1 MLEKNPV
8 HVWKETLS
16 AKPATR
22 ETFKGMHLAVLHQA
36 TRQKLGEHLL
46 HIQFETHDFILC
58 ELKGRPNE
66 LTAFPLPQKE
76 EKILWLGLQ
85 FQGTL
90 SFPTGKVS
98 QPDTIFSFTVSEEE
112 NLLTVAVEKQWML
125 LLGIT
130 GASRQ
135 QLMAEQPRLR
145 TPYDPQ
151 QNGIMAAMA
160 ISYYE
165 RKVLEQFSK
174 KTFGPFTTVH
184 HIGLALGEL
193 YTAYMQ
199 QLDKQGGQDK
209 EEGLVQLYHRAI
221 SYITA
226 HYLDEQLNLEKVAA
240 ACHCSVRNIT
250 RAFQGR
256 PASITRSILL
266 IRLYKGRELLHE
278 RPELTIEQI
287 AGILHFSDAK
297 HFANHYKKHFH
308 RTPRDEQK
316 AIISKRSHQRV

>member
-1 MLEKNPV
+1 MLDKNSV

-66 LTAFPLPQKE
+66 LTAFPLPQKD

-90 SFPTGKVS
+90 SFSTGKVS

-135 QLMAEQPRLR
+135 QLMAEQPKLR
-145 TPYDPQ
+145 EQYNPQ
-151 QNGIMAAMA
+151 QNGIMAAVT

-184 HIGLALGEL
+184 HVGLALGEL

-199 QLDKQGGQDK
+199 QLDKQGGQGK
-209 EEGLVQLYHRAI
+209 EEGLIQLYHRAI
-221 SYITA
+221 SYITE
-226 HYLDEQLNLEKVAA
+226 HYMRADLNRVTIAEAL
-240 ACHCSVRNIT
+240 HCSTRSLS
-250 RAFQGR
+250 RAFEGR
-256 PASITRSILL
+256 TPNLNSSILL
-266 IRLYKGRELLHE
+266 IRLHKARELLKQK
-278 RPELTIEQI
+278 PELSVEYI
-287 AGILHFSDAK
+287 ASMLHFPHAQ
-297 HFANHYKKHFH
+297 HFTNRYKKHFH
-308 RTPRDEQK
+308 RTPREERK
-316 AIISKRSHQRV
+316 ALIKTM

>member
-1 MLEKNPV
+1 MPNKNLL

-16 AKPATR
+16 ARPDTR

-36 TRQKLGEHLL
+36 VQQKLSENLL
-46 HIQFETHDFILC
+46 HIQYEIHDFILC
-58 ELKGRPNE
+58 ELKGRPTE
-66 LTAFPLPQKE
+66 LTAFKLPQKE
-76 EKILWLGLQ
+76 EEILWLCLQ
-85 FQGTL
+85 FHGTL

-98 QPDTIFSFTVSEEE
+98 QSDTFFSFTANSEE
-112 NLLTVAVEKQWML
+112 NLLTVTVEKQWVL

-135 QLMAEQPRLR
+135 QLLAEQPMLR
-145 TPYDPQ
+145 KQYDQ
-151 QNGIMAAMA
+151 QESNITIPVI
-160 ISYYE
+160 ISYNE
-165 RKVLEQFSK
+165 RKVLERFSK

-193 YTAYMQ
+193 YAAYVQ
-199 QLDKQGGQDK
+199 QLDKEGGQGK
-209 EEGLVQLYHRAI
+209 EEGMVQLYHRAI

-250 RAFQGR
+250 RAFHGR

-278 RPELTIEQI
+278 RPELTVEQI

-297 HFANHYKKHFH
+297 HFANHYKKHFQ
-308 RTPRDEQK
+308 RTPREERK
-316 AIISKRSHQRV
+316 ALITIK